1 MKSSMMRLFCS
12 LAPLCFIAVLSRC
25 SRVDFVPAEDMPSGA
40 RVLLIPEPIER
51 EISLGIV
58 FSKWNDTGESLAF
71 DATRPTTE
79 YFFFGDADRNYK
91 LCLSLPQQEAAGEHL
106 LLFTP
111 SQVDSITLSPTGVTA
126 HQE

>member
-1 MKSSMMRLFCS
+1 MHVTSTSIIRS
-12 LAPLCFIAVLSRC
+12 AAVLAFIASMTSCTKVH
-25 SRVDFVPAEDMPSGA
+25 FEPAEDMPTGA
-40 RVLLIPEPIER
+40 RVLLIPEPIAR

-58 FSKWNDTGESLAF
+58 FAKWNDTGESLAF

-91 LCLSLPQQEAAGEHL
+91 LWLCLPQQEAAGEHL

-111 SQVDSITLSPTGVTA
+111 SQVDSITLSPMGVTA